1 MAERQRTI
9 TSAPAAIAV
18 AGATSDISGKGGT
31 LTLAIEG
38 PDPAAGGGLRA
49 YAMVA
54 AGEGTSA
61 SVNVCG
67 SDQVTADTLY
77 GAGRLL
83 EVAGYGDC
91 PGLSITLTSFI
102 PPYWGLGGS
111 AAQLVALLY
120 ALDSFFE
127 RSRPP
132 EELAET
138 VQRATLRPGQ
148 AHGYQ
153 KPYGS
158 TFGGVR
164 YYGFAHKLT
173 GLWGKGVGGIYDEPY
188 AVVSEAR
195 EAQWEALGASVLIAI
210 PKDVNLVSGEMNAII
225 AQRYREQ
232 DKATVDAM
240 DRKAFA
246 AQLAHQRLVNGQRE
260 GFWALVETDTAVMRE
275 WKLISEGHKEI
286 MNLAHQGGAYGAKP
300 SSTGG
305 AVIVYCPHGKEQAIT
320 QALARVV
327 ARVYPAQIAEGVR
340 LEERWPLG

>member
-1 MAERQRTI
+1 MAESKRI
-9 TSAPAAIAV
+9 IASAPAAVAV
-18 AGATSDISGKGGT
+18 AGATSDVSGKGGT

-38 PDPAAGGGLRA
+38 PNPAGDGGLRA

-54 AGEGTSA
+54 PGKGVGA
-61 SVNVCG
+61 SVNVRG
-67 SDQVTADTLY
+67 AHQVTADSLY

-83 EVAGYGDC
+83 EVAGYADS
-91 PGLSITLTSFI
+91 PPVAITLTSFI

-153 KPYGS
+153 KPYAA

-173 GLWGKGVGGIYDEPY
+173 GLWGRGMGGIYDEPY

-195 EAQWEALGASVLIAI
+195 DALWKALETSILVAI
-210 PKDVNLVSGEMNAII
+210 PKDISLVSGEINAVI

-232 DKATVDAM
+232 DKDTVEAM

-246 AQLAHQRLVNGQRE
+246 AQLAHQRLVNGQRQ
-260 GFWALVETDTAVMRE
+260 GFWALVESDTAVMRE
-275 WKLISEGHKEI
+275 WTLITQGHKEI
-286 MNLAHQGGAYGAKP
+286 MDLAHQAGAYASKP
-300 SSTGG
+300 SNTGG
-305 AVIVYCPHGKEQAIT
+305 AVIIYCPEGKEQAISD
-320 QALARVV
+320 ALVGVV
-327 ARVYPAQIAEGVR
+327 TRVYPAQIAGGVR
-340 LEERWPLG
+340 LEPRWPLE